1 MMDEIEIERQMRET
15 KKRNIRRHHNRL
27 MDALQAEI
35 EQEKINEEKFLR
47 GFDKEEGAKE
57 LKKERKKKKDSKAGG
72 GKLKSKFFTGG
83 TVNPSFGGEFDDR

>member
-47 GFDKEEGAKE
+47 GFDKE
-57 LKKERKKKKDSKAGG
+57 
-72 GKLKSKFFTGG
+72 
-83 TVNPSFGGEFDDR
+83 